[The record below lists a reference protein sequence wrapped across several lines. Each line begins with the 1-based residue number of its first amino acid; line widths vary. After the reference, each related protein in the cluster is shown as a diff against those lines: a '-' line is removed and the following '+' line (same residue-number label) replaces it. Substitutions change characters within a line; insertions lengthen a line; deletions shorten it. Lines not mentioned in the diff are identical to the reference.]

1 MTKRE
6 ARRDTKG
13 GDTGVREAELGEK
26 WERARWGVGQNG
38 GREMRKAEDREL
50 GEEQQRLESVRE

>member
-26 WERARWGVGQNG
+26 WERARCGVGQNG
-38 GREMRKAEDREL
+38 GREMRKAEDRESW
-50 GEEQQRLESVRE
+50 EKSNRD